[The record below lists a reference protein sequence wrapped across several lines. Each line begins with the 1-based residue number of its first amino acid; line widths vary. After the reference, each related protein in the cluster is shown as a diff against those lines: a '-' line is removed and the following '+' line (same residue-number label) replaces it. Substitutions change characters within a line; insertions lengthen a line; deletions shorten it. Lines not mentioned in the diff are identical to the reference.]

1 MLKMGSVEGRVSV
14 LEFWTMLLNLLY
26 GATSSD
32 WSTQQLIDGEGGPP
46 TSPSPALFVL
56 YGYVYYGLSQS
67 HAMVDQSAAVCVT
80 FCYHSTTRCCCVTK
94 TRSVCKSG

>member
-32 WSTQQLIDGEGGPP
+32 WSTQQLIDGEGGPQ
-46 TSPSPALFVL
+46 A
-56 YGYVYYGLSQS
+56 
-67 HAMVDQSAAVCVT
+67 
-80 FCYHSTTRCCCVTK
+80 
-94 TRSVCKSG
+94 